1 MGEAAGIS
9 SSPALTHSD
18 FAALGVTGVT
28 AENLNEVLAALRAG
42 ADDGSEIDTLDE
54 LRSVVQAAVAL
65 SRQNAI
71 DIISRYDGTSS
82 TTAPT
87 LADFSNAGATGV
99 TNTNLASINTA
110 FAEVGI
116 TDSDTTAKI
125 QGVVSGYESILSGAD
140 GARDGDIVLGESGYL
155 AMGLAR
161 IDTSGKASLW
171 APAAFIFGGDNSL
184 SLTHHQRLT
193 PADCQG
199 HQASALLSIQ
209 DDFKRSTRNELSCK
223 DSLRSNAS
231 YQALIDNITQIGF
244 LYAQALPG
252 VVPQMQ
258 WRTAAKVTDWQ
269 AVRGVQI
276 CVQTKL
282 SLTRIPTSLACSNG
296 LALSPPS
303 LAWRG
308 IAYLQHASP

>member
-1 MGEAAGIS
+1 MLANPVDPVNKHSRKRQMGHTLVQSLVGMLLSSWVITAA
-9 SSPALTHSD
+9 
-18 FAALGVTGVT
+18 FAAFAWVHNNHQHLQAVADLHERLHT
-28 AENLNEVLAALRAG
+28 ALFLVQERVARAG
-42 ADDGSEIDTLDE
+42 AP
-54 LRSVVQAAVAL
+54 AL
-65 SRQNAI
+65 Q
-71 DIISRYDGTSS
+71 
-82 TTAPT
+82 
-87 LADFSNAGATGV
+87 F
-99 TNTNLASINTA
+99 
-110 FAEVGI
+110 
-116 TDSDTTAKI
+116 
-125 QGVVSGYESILSGAD
+125 
-140 GARDGDIVLGESGYL
+140 
-155 AMGLAR
+155 
-161 IDTSGKASLW
+161 DTSGKASLW

-258 WRTAAKVTDWQ
+258 WRKAAKVTDWQ